1 MARIRTIKPEFWEDE
16 KLAKLPVYAR
26 LLFIGTWNFADDNGG
41 LLANPVLMKS
51 HIFPYEDIGIS
62 TISEWIDILV
72 ENGMLIR
79 TTYNGKDYLVIRKFL
94 IHQKINRKSIRI
106 NLPLPVVLKVIDEYN
121 KTHGVLTEPSL
132 QEREQGIGKRNDGTG
147 MEEEMKEESAP
158 VGRPIHR
165 RRTRK
170 GCAISEVLQEI
181 APVPPFSKE
190 VKSKNDPLGMSALL
204 SVMPDPI
211 GHPSLAEFID
221 ELLRLRIFLVI
232 YPHHLLNSVGN
243 PRACLRMTFDPPD
256 TPSVLLFIFSCFSF
270 AILFTGISPSL
281 LWKNSYIC

>member
-16 KLAKLPVYAR
+16 KLAKLPVHAR
-26 LLFIGTWNFADDNGG
+26 LLFIGTWNFADDNGA
-41 LLANPVLMKS
+41 LLANPILMKS

-62 TISEWIDILV
+62 TISEWIDMLV

-106 NLPLPVVLKVIDEYN
+106 NLPLPVVLQVIDEYN

-132 QEREQGIGKRNDGTG
+132 QEREQGIGNRNDGTG
-147 MEEEMKEESAP
+147 MEEDMKEESAP

-181 APVPPFSKE
+181 TA
-190 VKSKNDPLGMSALL
+190 SA
-204 SVMPDPI
+204 SVQQ
-211 GHPSLAEFID
+211 GD
-221 ELLRLRIFLVI
+221 E
-232 YPHHLLNSVGN
+232 
-243 PRACLRMTFDPPD
+243 
-256 TPSVLLFIFSCFSF
+256 
-270 AILFTGISPSL
+270 
-281 LWKNSYIC
+281 KQK

>member
-16 KLAKLPVYAR
+16 KLAKLPVYTR
-26 LLFIGTWNFADDNGG
+26 LLFIGTWNFADDNGA

-62 TISEWIDILV
+62 TISEWIDMLV

-106 NLPLPVVLKVIDEYN
+106 NIPLPVVLQVIDEYN

-181 APVPPFSKE
+181 AASASVQQGDEKE
-190 VKSKNDPLGMSALL
+190 NLQ
-204 SVMPDPI
+204 
-211 GHPSLAEFID
+211 
-221 ELLRLRIFLVI
+221 
-232 YPHHLLNSVGN
+232 
-243 PRACLRMTFDPPD
+243 
-256 TPSVLLFIFSCFSF
+256 SF
-270 AILFTGISPSL
+270 E
-281 LWKNSYIC
+281 

>member
-26 LLFIGTWNFADDNGG
+26 LLFIGTWNFADDNGV
-41 LLANPVLMKS
+41 LLANPGLMKS

-181 APVPPFSKE
+181 AASASVQQGDEKE
-190 VKSKNDPLGMSALL
+190 NLQ
-204 SVMPDPI
+204 
-211 GHPSLAEFID
+211 
-221 ELLRLRIFLVI
+221 
-232 YPHHLLNSVGN
+232 
-243 PRACLRMTFDPPD
+243 
-256 TPSVLLFIFSCFSF
+256 SF
-270 AILFTGISPSL
+270 E
-281 LWKNSYIC
+281 

>member
-26 LLFIGTWNFADDNGG
+26 LLFIGTWNFADDNGV

-62 TISEWIDILV
+62 TISEWIDMLV

-106 NLPLPVVLKVIDEYN
+106 NIPLPVVLQVIDEYN

-181 APVPPFSKE
+181 AASASVQQRDEKE
-190 VKSKNDPLGMSALL
+190 NLQ
-204 SVMPDPI
+204 
-211 GHPSLAEFID
+211 
-221 ELLRLRIFLVI
+221 
-232 YPHHLLNSVGN
+232 
-243 PRACLRMTFDPPD
+243 
-256 TPSVLLFIFSCFSF
+256 SF
-270 AILFTGISPSL
+270 E
-281 LWKNSYIC
+281 

>member
-16 KLAKLPVYAR
+16 KLAKLPEHAR
-26 LLFIGTWNFADDNGG
+26 LLFIGTWNFADDNGA

-62 TISEWIDILV
+62 TISEWIDMLV

-106 NLPLPVVLKVIDEYN
+106 NIPLPVVLQVIDEYN

-132 QEREQGIGKRNDGTG
+132 QEREQGIGKRNDGIG

-170 GCAISEVLQEI
+170 GCAISEVLQEV
-181 APVPPFSKE
+181 AASASVQQGDEKE
-190 VKSKNDPLGMSALL
+190 NLQ
-204 SVMPDPI
+204 
-211 GHPSLAEFID
+211 
-221 ELLRLRIFLVI
+221 
-232 YPHHLLNSVGN
+232 
-243 PRACLRMTFDPPD
+243 
-256 TPSVLLFIFSCFSF
+256 SF
-270 AILFTGISPSL
+270 E
-281 LWKNSYIC
+281 